1 MHRRS
6 IKPVLRR
13 PKKWCY
19 VDMRA
24 DALVRVIRLRACSSS
39 CNNGS
44 GTMVARKLPIN
55 STVETYAEMLT
66 VLLPTLMKVGFVG
79 YRRLE
84 YT

>member
-1 MHRRS
+1 
-6 IKPVLRR
+6 
-13 PKKWCY
+13 
-19 VDMRA
+19 
-24 DALVRVIRLRACSSS
+24 
-39 CNNGS
+39 
-44 GTMVARKLPIN
+44 MVARKLPIN